1 MNENEPIQGKMVVV
15 DKVVDRSLPQV
26 GMSSAHLEDTIK
38 RELIDKIVTKLV
50 EEKLIEFTRTEDY
63 ASDLIRFRARIFATP
78 DNEVRYLRK
87 NGHN

>member
-1 MNENEPIQGKMVVV
+1 MKEPIQGKMVTV
-15 DKVVDRSLPQV
+15 DKVVDRF
-26 GMSSAHLEDTIK
+26 HLESVSGIDVDMIK

>member
-1 MNENEPIQGKMVVV
+1 MNEPIQGKMVTV
-15 DKVVDRSLPQV
+15 DKVVDRF
-26 GMSSAHLEDTIK
+26 HLESVSGIDVDMIK